1 MGEAYTELQDTG
13 DFLEVPE
20 DQRYDID
27 DPDHEDANEDE
38 FADLSHIPD
47 GDYVVLSTASDDEPI
62 GFEEED

>member
-1 MGEAYTELQDTG
+1 MGEAYTELQDIG

-20 DQRYDID
+20 DQRYEVDEA
-27 DPDHEDANEDE
+27 DPEQENEDQ
-38 FADLSHIPD
+38 FADLSHVPD